1 MLLRIHF
8 IHKLNNNQMHTQLQ
22 LTQHTFNNQLYLL
35 DQYINMY
42 QLLESSTILLI
53 VLLLDIIVQDYVYD
67 MRQSILFVSK

>member
-1 MLLRIHF
+1 
-8 IHKLNNNQMHTQLQ
+8 MHTQLQ

-42 QLLESSTILLI
+42 QLLESSTILLV